1 MVKEC
6 ASAEE
11 FNSTIASGKVVV
23 DFHAV
28 WCGPC
33 INIAPFLSELDN
45 ANEGITFIKVNVD
58 CAWAKGLMQ
67 THGVKCMP
75 TFLFFNDGK
84 VMNKMEGANQEGLKS
99 AVASL

>member
-11 FNSTIASGKVVV
+11 FNSTIASGKVCV

-33 INIAPFLSELDN
+33 LQIAPHLAQLDTD
-45 ANEGITFIKVNVD
+45 NEHVTFIKVNVD

-75 TFLFFNDGK
+75 TFLFFHDGK
-84 VMNKMEGANQEGLKS
+84 VMNKLEGASKDGLNS